1 MFSFSGIM
9 KIAEIESRF
18 EDLNHFI
25 HGVERMGFE
34 AVAQDLSH
42 NLFYF
47 LDFKKKSNVSKKKK
61 KKIIPEL
68 SLKPCFYKKR

>member
-1 MFSFSGIM
+1 MM

-18 EDLNHFI
+18 EDLNQFI
-25 HGVERMGFE
+25 KGVERMGFA

-47 LDFKKKSNVSKKKK
+47 LDFKKKSNASQKK

-68 SLKPCFYKKR
+68 SLKPCLYKKR